1 MGIDSLFSYGPII
14 MSSPALGGGRFISG
28 DGLKVGLVVAMATVL
43 AVVPRP
49 AHAYLDPASGS
60 LFLQLL
66 LGGFAGAALLLKLYW
81 RKIRGFFSRQQH
93 PDEPAD

>member
-1 MGIDSLFSYGPII
+1 
-14 MSSPALGGGRFISG
+14 MSSSAPG
-28 DGLKVGLVVAMATVL
+28 VGLVAAIAIL
-43 AVVPRP
+43 LLVVPRP
-49 AHAYLDPASGS
+49 AHAYLDPASGG

-81 RKIRGFFSRQQH
+81 RKIKSFFSRQQD